1 MRTRHAR
8 LCKTLRV
15 LLTLKSAMADFRT
28 PFGPPDST
36 AHTPPQPI
44 RSFQS
49 LIHCQSTR

>member
-28 PFGPPDST
+28 PFSPTQT